1 MKIRLN
7 EDYYH
12 CCCEWCDTENRV
24 LWARVHEGVS
34 CGAYHKTLY
43 LGGTLH
49 AAREVSIS
57 SGLC

>member
-12 CCCEWCDTENRV
+12 WNCEWCDTENRV
-24 LWARVHEGVS
+24 LWVRVSEGVS
-34 CGAYHKTLY
+34 CGACHKGLY
-43 LGGTLH
+43 LGGEKR
-49 AAREVSIS
+49 AARESSIS